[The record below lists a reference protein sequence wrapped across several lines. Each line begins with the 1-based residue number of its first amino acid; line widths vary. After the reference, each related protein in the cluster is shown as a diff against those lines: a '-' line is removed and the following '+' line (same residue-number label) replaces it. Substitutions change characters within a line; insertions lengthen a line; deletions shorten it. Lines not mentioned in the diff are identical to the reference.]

1 MQYERF
7 GSAMTVMGSGYTI
20 IGAPGASVNSVAQA
34 GKVYGFRDNR
44 LQWVMAGQSKFEQ
57 FGR

>member
-7 GSAMTVMGSGYTI
+7 GSAMTVMDGGYTI
-20 IGAPGASVNSVAQA
+20 IGAPGASVNNVAQV
-34 GKVYGFRDNR
+34 GKVYGFHDDK
-44 LQWVMAGQSKFEQ
+44 LQWVMAGQTKFEQ